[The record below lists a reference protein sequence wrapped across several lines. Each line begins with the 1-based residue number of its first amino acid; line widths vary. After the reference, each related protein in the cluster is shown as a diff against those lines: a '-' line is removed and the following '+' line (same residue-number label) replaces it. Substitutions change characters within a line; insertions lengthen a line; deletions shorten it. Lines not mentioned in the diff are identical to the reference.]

1 MLRSDMIR
9 RKLCGR
15 LAARREDLMV
25 PTDEDVKSGPPAEN
39 DVAAQADKPQPGDS
53 APSDEVGPKAP
64 PDVEELAD
72 EAGTD
77 SETTD
82 EVPPS
87 RLYRF
92 ARKLMDRRELAEDT
106 RELMVAFLST
116 SDRAKTEMV
125 KMAAREVRTYLE
137 ELKLKDDVLSL
148 VRNHSLEVNASFS
161 LKPIE
166 AALKSDPKDGG
177 EG

>member
-1 MLRSDMIR
+1 M
-9 RKLCGR
+9 
-15 LAARREDLMV
+15 A
-25 PTDEDVKSGPPAEN
+25 PTDKDEKTNGSDEN
-39 DVAAQADKPQPGDS
+39 DAAEDEQA
-53 APSDEVGPKAP
+53 AAP
-64 PDVEELAD
+64 PPIEAASTVD
-72 EAGTD
+72 ESSEAPWDAHEAAEPPEDESD
-77 SETTD
+77 STED
-82 EVPPS
+82 VPPS

-137 ELKLKDDVLSL
+137 ELKLKDDMLNL
-148 VRNHSLEVNASFS
+148 VRNHSLEVKASFS

-166 AALKSDPKDGG
+166 AALEPESNDNG

>member
-1 MLRSDMIR
+1 ML
-9 RKLCGR
+9 
-15 LAARREDLMV
+15 
-25 PTDEDVKSGPPAEN
+25 PTDEDAKDDASGEN
-39 DVAAQADKPQPGDS
+39 EPLAR
-53 APSDEVGPKAP
+53 DESV
-64 PDVEELAD
+64 
-72 EAGTD
+72 
-77 SETTD
+77 

-87 RLYRF
+87 VTPGDEGPAEGSDDGAESDNDAEEARPGRLYRF

-125 KMAAREVRTYLE
+125 KMAAREVRTYIE
-137 ELKLKDDVLSL
+137 ELKLKEDILSL
-148 VRNHSLEVNASFS
+148 VRNHSLEVKASFS

-166 AALKSDPKDGG
+166 SALKSSADEEE